1 MKERLVESNARRL
14 AAIESGEQVA
24 VGVNKWTESAP
35 SPLLAAEDAGF
46 LAVDPAAEREQVERL
61 AAWRAARDGAAAEA
75 AHAPLRRAAAEGR
88 HVMPD
93 TIASAKSG
101 VTPRAWGAAL
111 REVWGEYR
119 APTGIAGAL
128 AAMPGRAEAVR
139 ARVEALARRL
149 GRRPKLLVG
158 KPGLDG
164 HSNGAEQI
172 ALAARD
178 AGLEVVY
185 EGIRLTP
192 RQIATAALQ
201 ESVHVVGLSILSGS
215 HVELAREVLARMRE
229 AGLDD
234 IPVVVGGII
243 PPRDAE
249 VLRGAGVARVYT
261 PKDYELGA
269 IVGDILDLVAARA

>member
-14 AAIESGEQVA
+14 AAIESGEQVV
-24 VGVNKWTESAP
+24 VGVNKWSESAP
-35 SPLLAAEDAGF
+35 SPLLASSDEGF
-46 LAVDPAAEREQVERL
+46 LAVDPAAEAEQIERL
-61 AAWRAARDGAAAEA
+61 AAWRDGRDAPAAEA
-75 AHAPLRRAAAEGR
+75 TLAALRRAAKEGR
-88 HVMPD
+88 NVMPD
-93 TIASAKSG
+93 SIACAKAG
-101 VTPRAWGAAL
+101 VTTGEWAAAL
-111 REVWGEYR
+111 REIWGEYR
-119 APTGIAGAL
+119 APTGVAGAIAGAKS
-128 AAMPGRAEAVR
+128 RADAVR
-139 ARVEALARRL
+139 ARVEALAKRL

-164 HSNGAEQI
+164 HSNGAEQV

-192 RQIATAALQ
+192 AQIATTALQ

-215 HVELAREVLARMRE
+215 HVALAREVLERMRQ

-234 IPVVVGGII
+234 VPVVVGGII
-243 PPRDAE
+243 PANDAE
-249 VLRGAGVARVYT
+249 MLKREGVARIYT

-269 IVGDILDLVAARA
+269 IVGDIVDLVAARA